1 VANCTENDSSL
12 AKTRWT
18 QDSIDRLSMDA
29 AETESKFKKL
39 QDLLQLEDESLE
51 SVLCLIR
58 NDEIVTLMLDNPDFK
73 AAVMSVMTANANVVI
88 SRALSRIR
96 TISKDAL
103 IEATNRILK
112 VANDLDQKGELRLS
126 QL

>member
-1 VANCTENDSSL
+1 
-12 AKTRWT
+12 
-18 QDSIDRLSMDA
+18 MDA